1 MRKKLSTINPNT
13 LMSFISISYLEM
25 GTRIKPNVFSSIAV
39 RIAQDIAVV
48 NKIIERI
55 VCMPMDPACNVLSV
69 LYKPFKTACIIM
81 VATLSSVSV
90 MNA

>member
-1 MRKKLSTINPNT
+1 
-13 LMSFISISYLEM
+13 M

-55 VCMPMDPACNVLSV
+55 VCMPMNPVCDVLSV
-69 LYKPFKTACIIM
+69 LHKPFKTACIIM
-81 VATLSSVSV
+81 VTALSSVFV
-90 MNA
+90 MDT